1 MTLKNYIFSGH
12 TSTSNSVEFGS
23 LLLRLFAGLSLALAH
38 GMGKLPPSEG
48 FIGLVAA
55 LGFPLPFVFAW
66 AEALTEF
73 VGGLFLAAG
82 FLTRPAAGF
91 IAIAMAVA
99 AFLQHAHDPFGRK
112 ELALMYFFIAVFYLC
127 KGAGRW
133 SIDRLIR

>member
-1 MTLKNYIFSGH
+1 MTFQKFIFSGH
-12 TSTSNSVEFGS
+12 TSSSGAVEFSS
-23 LLLRLFAGLSLALAH
+23 LLLRVFAGLALALTH
-38 GMGKLPPSEG
+38 GMGKLPPSHG
-48 FIGLVAA
+48 FVGMVAA

-82 FLTRPAAGF
+82 FLTRPAAGL
-91 IAIAMAVA
+91 IAFAMGVA
-99 AFLQHAHDPFGRK
+99 AFVQHAHDEFAIK
-112 ELALMYFFIAVFYLC
+112 ELALLYFFIALFYLF